1 MILNKIKKTWDIFW
15 KLLKYEYKLSYNA
28 KEATCNKMVKIRTT
42 KNLTVKNKQRSKHDV
57 FKVAK
62 EHESMTKCMILT
74 AVLQKLKK

>member
-1 MILNKIKKTWDIFW
+1 
-15 KLLKYEYKLSYNA
+15 
-28 KEATCNKMVKIRTT
+28 MVKIRTT